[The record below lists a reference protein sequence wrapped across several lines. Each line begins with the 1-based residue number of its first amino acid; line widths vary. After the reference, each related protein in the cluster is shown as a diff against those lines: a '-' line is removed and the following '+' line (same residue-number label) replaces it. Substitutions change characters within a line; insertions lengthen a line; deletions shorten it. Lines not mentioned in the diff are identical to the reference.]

1 MDTEPREDALM
12 AADLITMDEAA
23 RLAGYASNAGNLR
36 RAAGQNKLKTVKKG
50 WQRFTTRAWL
60 DEYLATLRH
69 PNTGIRGRPRT
80 QRTPS
85 KDSAHGTPAS

>member
-36 RAAGQNKLKTVKKG
+36 RAAGQNKLKTEKLG
-50 WQRFTTRAWL
+50 WQRFTTQRWL
-60 DEYLATLRH
+60 DEYLATLKHTNARH
-69 PNTGIRGRPRT
+69 RGKPRKET
-80 QRTPS
+80 AP
-85 KDSAHGTPAS
+85 